1 MASSSPKT
9 RGENSKNIWSF
20 TNNQPKLSTAFITA
34 QVLHVICVV
43 ARGAWSSRCSLSGC
57 VVVVGWEVAW
67 QTSTDTGNP
76 HRIFKYCSTLQSQ
89 ALDIV
94 DGNQKSGINSPV
106 EVVFFLILA
115 PSQVALGFLNHQQ
128 TSFCVTASRFCQGT
142 CAMSHSIWSL
152 WRGCE
157 LGTWRT
163 PQRVWENPWEQN
175 GDFQVGDVLY
185 RGWGHLPNYMEN
197 KK

>member
-106 EVVFFLILA
+106 EVVFFLNLSTISGGLGISE
-115 PSQVALGFLNHQQ
+115 PSTNIFLRYRLTVLPRDMCNESQHLIPVERLWTRDMKNTSASLGKPMG
-128 TSFCVTASRFCQGT
+128 TKRRF
-142 CAMSHSIWSL
+142 S
-152 WRGCE
+152 
-157 LGTWRT
+157 
-163 PQRVWENPWEQN
+163 
-175 GDFQVGDVLY
+175 
-185 RGWGHLPNYMEN
+185 GWGRFI
-197 KK
+197 